1 MYRANI
7 NFPARASSLCVQT
20 AYSVYSIH
28 SVYSKQRTQC
38 TGYTVYRVKCRPEGR
53 RGEEDKVSHGLVYM
67 LHGLLHT
74 YNTHTLYNKHTQ
86 PLISHLNEFI
96 TPKNLLNN
104 VMYLKAH
111 GACEFVLEW
120 TVPSCHCLY
129 STGRVNLADERREE
143 RERGWE
149 RGGERGRKKRER
161 GGREEG
167 ER

>member
-20 AYSVYSIH
+20 AYRTVYTEYRVYS
-28 SVYSKQRTQC
+28 VQ
-38 TGYTVYRVKCRPEGR
+38 GYCRPEGR
-53 RGEEDKVSHGLVYM
+53 GGEEDKVSHGLVYM
-67 LHGLLHT
+67 LHGLLYT
-74 YNTHTLYNKHTQ
+74 YSTHTLYNKHTQ
-86 PLISHLNEFI
+86 PLLSHLNEFI

-129 STGRVNLADERREE
+129 ST
-143 RERGWE
+143 
-149 RGGERGRKKRER
+149 
-161 GGREEG
+161 
-167 ER
+167 